1 MVEKMGLTQKIVY
14 GDHAGEKFRLLRTH
28 GFVVTEDQVK
38 ETIQNPEKQ
47 EDGYRG
53 RKVAQRGITE
63 RHVLRVVYEEGPEE
77 VRVVTFYPGRR
88 SRYEG

>member
-1 MVEKMGLTQKIVY
+1 MVEKMGLTKRIVY

-63 RHVLRVVYEEGPEE
+63 RHVLRVVYEEEPEE